1 MGKIT
6 IIFGVQ
12 NNFMR
17 LFQIGDRV
25 EVLDEKLSGEVVAV
39 SNSEITIESEDGFM
53 MKYTPKELVKISESN
68 TIRVTNFEVAQIK
81 AEKENTTRK
90 NKQIVKP
97 KERNAPKME
106 VDLHINQLIKSPKG
120 MSNHEILNLQMETA
134 KRQLEFAM
142 RKRIQKV
149 VFIHGVGEGT
159 LKEELKF
166 LFGRYD
172 NLKYYDA
179 DYQKYG
185 IGATEVYIYLS
196 K

>member
-1 MGKIT
+1 MG
-6 IIFGVQ
+6 
-12 NNFMR
+12 
-17 LFQIGDRV
+17 LFQIGDSV

-53 MKYTPKELVKISESN
+53 MKYAPNELVKISESN

-81 AEKENTTRK
+81 AEKENTKRK

-106 VDLHINQLIKSPKG
+106 VDLHINQLVKSPKG

-149 VFIHGVGEGT
+149 VFIHGVGEGV
-159 LKEELKF
+159 LKEELNF

-185 IGATEVYIYLS
+185 IGATEIYIYLS